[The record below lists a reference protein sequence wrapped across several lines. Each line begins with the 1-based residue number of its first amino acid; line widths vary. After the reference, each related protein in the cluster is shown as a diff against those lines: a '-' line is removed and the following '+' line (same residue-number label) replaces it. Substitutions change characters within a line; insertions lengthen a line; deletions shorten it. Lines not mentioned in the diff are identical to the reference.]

1 VKSLEKNS
9 NSEIL
14 IDTCIIIDYYKK
26 RKIIEIEGCAI
37 SIISLLEFLRG
48 IPENKRKG
56 MLNLLKCMF
65 KVINVDDDIIL
76 KYCKIY
82 NDLKRKG
89 KMLDDADLLIGC
101 TAIAKGYKLF
111 TNNKKHFERLKDY
124 DLKFYE
130 EGEDD
135 K

>member
-1 VKSLEKNS
+1 MLALPFVKYQSMPLSCE
-9 NSEIL
+9 
-14 IDTCIIIDYYKK
+14 
-26 RKIIEIEGCAI
+26 
-37 SIISLLEFLRG
+37 
-48 IPENKRKG
+48 
-56 MLNLLKCMF
+56 
-65 KVINVDDDIIL
+65 
-76 KYCKIY
+76 IY

-124 DLKFYE
+124 GLKFYK

>member
-1 VKSLEKNS
+1 MRNLEENS

-14 IDTCIIIDYYKK
+14 IDTCVIINYYKK
-26 RKIIEIEGCAI
+26 RKIIEIEGNAI
-37 SIISLLEFLRG
+37 SIITLLEFLRG
-48 IPENKRKG
+48 IPDNKRKE

-65 KVINVDDDIIL
+65 KVINIDDIIL
-76 KYCKIY
+76 KYCEIY
-82 NDLKRKG
+82 NELKRKG
-89 KMLDDADLLIGC
+89 KILDDADLLIGC
-101 TAIAKGYKLF
+101 TAITKGYKLF

-124 DLKFYE
+124 GLKFYG

>member
-1 VKSLEKNS
+1 MKSLEKILNL
-9 NSEIL
+9 EIL

-37 SIISLLEFLRG
+37 SIITLLEFLRG
-48 IPENKRKG
+48 IPDNKRKG

-76 KYCKIY
+76 KYCEIY

-89 KMLDDADLLIGC
+89 KMLDDADLLIRWHS
-101 TAIAKGYKLF
+101 
-111 TNNKKHFERLKDY
+111 NS
-124 DLKFYE
+124 
-130 EGEDD
+130 
-135 K
+135 